1 MGEERAANQPAAGK
15 HGQEKKKRII
25 LIGSVVLVIGLAI
38 GLSMAFGVF
47 YAGVKTP
54 AQRVVVQ
61 TSICEKD
68 TVVKKLNGSLTEIAD
83 TGDRTK
89 AKEAIAYV
97 KTQAKYDTDP
107 TCIEAL
113 ARFYYFSRD
122 PENLSKQIDSLEKFA
137 KNGAYPSSSFD
148 GLTSL
153 QSKNID
159 YENLTGEARK

>member
-1 MGEERAANQPAAGK
+1 MSEEGAAGQPAAGK
-15 HGQEKKKRII
+15 RGHEKKKRII
-25 LIGSVVLVIGLAI
+25 LIGSAVLVIGLAI
-38 GLSMAFGVF
+38 GLSMVFGVF

-68 TVVKKLNGSLTEIAD
+68 AVIKKLNGSLADVAD

-97 KTQAKYDTDP
+97 KAQAGYETDP
-107 TCIEAL
+107 TCVEAL

-137 KNGAYPSSSFD
+137 KSGAYPSGSFD